1 MQGSLPLPR
10 TGTSKTCACFL
21 IVSRGLADGLPG
33 RFPVLRGPALGASSG
48 AGPAFGG
55 SICVAHADSFW
66 GIAGKLVTNLD
77 CGVAVGV
84 QVTGGTAY

>member
-33 RFPVLRGPALGASSG
+33 RLPVLRGPALGASSG
-48 AGPAFGG
+48 AGPAFG
-55 SICVAHADSFW
+55 VASVWPTDSFW